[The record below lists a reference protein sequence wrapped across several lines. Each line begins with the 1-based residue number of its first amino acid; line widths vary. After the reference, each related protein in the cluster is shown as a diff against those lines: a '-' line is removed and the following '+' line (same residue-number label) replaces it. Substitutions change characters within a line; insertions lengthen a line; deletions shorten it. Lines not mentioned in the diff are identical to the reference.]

1 MTKRT
6 AIDFDDLMRH
16 LMYVGIG
23 ILLGWTLASMVGVLS
38 GEYTIEPQA
47 TLRFLLAVLVVVF
60 ARRTYWELIEWR
72 WHRHAADE
80 RYGFSS
86 PLRETPRSSEQR
98 PDLADPEQAPQ

>member
-1 MTKRT
+1 LTKRT

-23 ILLGWTLASMVGVLS
+23 ILVGWTLASMVGVLS

-72 WHRHAADE
+72 WHRHTADD

-86 PLRETPRSSEQR
+86 PLRETPRAGERR
-98 PDLADPEQAPQ
+98 PDLAEPEQAPQ